1 MKRQA
6 RRAAWKPGVALRTA
20 GWTLLCLVLWLLTV
34 TTAAAQATTYPN
46 RPIRVIVPYT
56 PGTGIDTL
64 ARVVGQ
70 KLSDRLKVAVVV
82 DNRPGASGNI
92 GTEAAAKAAPDGY
105 TLLMTASTHVTNAAL
120 QASVPYDPVKGFTP
134 IGPTAIGNLAL
145 VVHPSV
151 PASSVKELVALA
163 NKEPGKLNYASPGSG
178 TPHHLAM
185 ELFKLHFNVDLLH
198 VPYKGTAGAVTDL
211 LGGQVQVMFLPVHVA
226 LPQVQSGKLRMLA
239 AGGAHR
245 SPVTPNVPSL
255 AEEGVTDIDVDIWY
269 ALLAPPALPPEQVTI
284 LNTEVNAILRDPE
297 VRDNLVKQGLNPLP
311 GTPEDLARMIDTDL
325 ERWTRIVRAAK
336 IKAD

>member
-1 MKRQA
+1 MMQPGSAA
-6 RRAAWKPGVALRTA
+6 RLRLSLRAARTWA
-20 GWTLLCLVLWLLTV
+20 MALLCLVLWLLTV
-34 TTAAAQATTYPN
+34 ATAAAQPAYPN
-46 RPIRVIVPYT
+46 RPIRLIVPYT
-56 PGTGIDTL
+56 PGTGIDIL
-64 ARVVGQ
+64 ARLVGQ

-92 GTEAAAKAAPDGY
+92 GTEAASKAAPDGY
-105 TLLMTASTHVTNAAL
+105 TLLMNASTHVTNAAL
-120 QASVPYDPVKGFTP
+120 QASVPYDPVKSFTP

-151 PASSVKELVALA
+151 PAASVKELVALA
-163 NKEPGKLNYASPGSG
+163 KREPGKLNYASPGSG

-185 ELFKLHFNVDLLH
+185 ELFKLHFNVELTH
-198 VPYKGTAGAVTDL
+198 IPYKGTAGAVTDL

-239 AGGAHR
+239 AGGARR
-245 SPVTPNVPSL
+245 SPATPNVPSL
-255 AEEGVTDIDVDIWY
+255 ADEGVTDIDVDIWY
-269 ALLAPPALPPEQVTI
+269 ALLGPPALPPEQVAL

-311 GTPEDLARMIDTDL
+311 GAPEDLVRMIATDL
-325 ERWTRIVRAAK
+325 ERWTRIIRAAK

>member
-1 MKRQA
+1 MMQA
-6 RRAAWKPGVALRTA
+6 SRAARLRRSLRAARTA
-20 GWTLLCLVLWLLTV
+20 AMALLCLVLWLLTV
-34 TTAAAQATTYPN
+34 STAAAQPAYPN

-56 PGTGIDTL
+56 PGTGIDIL
-64 ARVVGQ
+64 ARLVGQ
-70 KLSDRLKVAVVV
+70 RLADRLKVAVVV

-92 GTEAAAKAAPDGY
+92 GTEAASKAVPDGY

-151 PASSVKELVALA
+151 PAASVRELVALA
-163 NKEPGKLNYASPGSG
+163 KKEPGKLNYASPGSG

-245 SPVTPNVPSL
+245 SPVTPNAPSL
-255 AEEGVTDIDVDIWY
+255 ADEGVTDIDVDIWY
-269 ALLAPPALPPEQVTI
+269 ALLGPPALPPEQVAL

-311 GTPEDLARMIDTDL
+311 GAPEDVVRMIDTDL
-325 ERWTRIVRAAK
+325 ERWTRIIRAAK